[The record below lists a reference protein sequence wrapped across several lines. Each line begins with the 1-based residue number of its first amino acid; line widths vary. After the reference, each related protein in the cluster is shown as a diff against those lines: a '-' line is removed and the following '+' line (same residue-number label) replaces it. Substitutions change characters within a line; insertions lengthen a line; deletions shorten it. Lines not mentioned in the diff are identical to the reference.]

1 MARPQGSADTRERM
15 LEVAETRFAQKG
27 YEGAHLES
35 IASEVGVRKTALYYY
50 FDSKEDLYIAVLERM
65 LLAFEHTIAGALER
79 EEPAYQ
85 QALRLADA
93 INHLLGS
100 RPNYSQI
107 LIRIFVDRVPI
118 DDSRLAPIIARL
130 IERVLQFH
138 QRGVAEGVFRRM
150 SSRHFFASV
159 LGMAAFYY
167 GGGSASAL
175 VMGVEDIFGPEAVA
189 WRGKEYR
196 RMLLGALLARDPD
209 AEPSGA

>member
-1 MARPQGSADTRERM
+1 MARPQGGVDTREKM

-27 YEGAHLES
+27 YDGAHLES

-50 FDSKEDLYIAVLERM
+50 FDSKEDLYITVLERM
-65 LLAFEHTIAGALER
+65 LLEFERRLAGVIER
-79 EEPAYQ
+79 DEAAYD
-85 QALRLADA
+85 QALHLAEA
-93 INHLLGS
+93 INDLLGS

-118 DDSRLAPIIARL
+118 DATRVAPIVARL

-138 QRGVAEGVFRRM
+138 QRGIAQGTFRRM
-150 SSRHFFASV
+150 SSRHFFTSV

-175 VMGVEDIFGPEAVA
+175 LMGVDDIFGPEAVA
-189 WRGKEYR
+189 WRGKEFR
-196 RMLLGALLARDPD
+196 RMLLGALLVKAPEDD
-209 AEPSGA
+209 AEA